1 MKNKFVLIPL
11 LSGIV
16 AATGSAYAADPLSN
30 FNASVS
36 TFVGAGPATTTA
48 YSVNGGANFLYSSAN
63 EFGDQVTLAGGGGQV
78 FSSISFE
85 YYANYAQVGGLTLN
99 IYANDG
105 ANGVPSTVLDS
116 RTLDIQNGG
125 AVASVSFAYNA
136 ANTVPGTFTYAVQ
149 FAGYG
154 GANVAGL
161 IVGNA
166 SPSVGSSLN
175 DIWEKQGG
183 VWVTKQVVIP
193 EPSTIALFSVA
204 GVGLAGALFG
214 RRNRK

>member
-1 MKNKFVLIPL
+1 MKNKYVLLPL

-36 TFVGAGPATTTA
+36 AYVGAGPATTTV
-48 YSVNGGANFLYSSAN
+48 YNVNGGANFLYSSAN
-63 EFGDQVTLAGGGGQV
+63 EFGDQISIAGGAGQV
-78 FSSISFE
+78 VSSISFE
-85 YYANYAQVGGLTLN
+85 YYANYTQAGGLTFN
-99 IYANDG
+99 VYANDG
-105 ANGVPSTVLDS
+105 VGGTPGTVIDTRALDVTS
-116 RTLDIQNGG
+116 GG
-125 AVASVSFAYNA
+125 AVKTIDFAYNA
-136 ANTVPGTFTYAVQ
+136 ANVLPETFTYSVQ
-149 FAGYG
+149 FAGFG

-166 SPSVGSSLN
+166 NASIGSSLN

-183 VWVTKQVVIP
+183 AWTSKQVVIP